1 MTHIKIDIDEEYFE
15 EIISI
20 LAKNGRPDL
29 ISVLRDTEYKP
40 PKYVKKEYYSDDE
53 GSATSESEY
62 DVEVDEDGFYALK

>member
-40 PKYVKKEYYSDDE
+40 PNYVKKEYYSDDE

-62 DVEVDEDGFYALK
+62 DVEVDEDGFHSLK